1 MTKNTNNIQF
11 ISRST
16 VRFSIALVVAV
27 FLILALTGYFSSQM
41 LDRVVDLRKQELK
54 RLVTLGLNSI
64 EPILERYHSGE
75 LSQRETLF
83 QVRERVRRMVYDDP
97 STRNYLFMSGY
108 DGTMLVQ
115 PFEPELEGTDQWNLK
130 DSRGLY
136 IIREL
141 INTARSG
148 SGYVEY
154 YYPLPGSE
162 EPSKKIS
169 YVVGIP
175 ELQVYLGTGLYLND
189 IQIVLSGFLRNGM
202 LAIVLVFLLLAL
214 VLLFLFRPF
223 YIAYHTLQLHFNA
236 IAQNP
241 SELPEGIYSKMLSAD
256 TNSEVGV
263 LMHNFRTMLTQLHQA
278 QQKLER
284 SLKDKDILLKEVHHR
299 VKNNLQIVSSLLKLQ
314 ASYID
319 DPKQLTVLNESVN
332 RIHSM
337 SLIHQMIYSS
347 EVFNEIELS
356 SYIEKLVHSIF
367 QSFRPENKK
376 IELQFD
382 IDSDSIGTDNAIIC
396 GLIITELVTNTL
408 KHAFVDRD
416 RGLIRVSYKKYA
428 DRTLLRIEDNGC
440 GADPDLLEQKHD
452 SLGISLVL
460 SLVEQLMGSIE
471 LLVQNGSHFLVRL
484 PVQL

>member
-27 FLILALTGYFSSQM
+27 LLILALTGYFSTQM

-54 RLVTLGLNSI
+54 RLVTLGLHSI
-64 EPILERYHSGE
+64 EPILEQYQSGE
-75 LSQRETLF
+75 LSKKEALF
-83 QVRERVRRMVYDDP
+83 QVRERVRHMVYDDP

-141 INTARSG
+141 VKTARSG

-162 EPSKKIS
+162 VPRKKIS
-169 YVVGIP
+169 YVVDIP

-189 IQIVLSGFLRNGM
+189 VHIVLFGFLRNGVI
-202 LAIVLVFLLLAL
+202 AIVLVFLLLAL

-223 YIAYHTLQLHFNA
+223 YIVYHTLQLHFNA

-241 SELPEGIYSKMLSAD
+241 SKMPEGIYSEKLSAE

-263 LMHNFRTMLTQLHQA
+263 LMHNFRAMLTQLHQA
-278 QQKLER
+278 QQKLES

-319 DPKQLTVLNESVN
+319 NPDQLSVLNESVN

-347 EVFNEIELS
+347 EVFHEIELS
-356 SYIEKLVHSIF
+356 SYIEKLVHSVF
-367 QSFRPENKK
+367 QSFRPEHKH

-382 IDSDSIGTDNAIIC
+382 IDSDLIGTDDAIIC

-416 RGLIRVSYKKYA
+416 HGLITVSYKKDA
-428 DRTLLRIEDNGC
+428 DSTILRIEDDGC
-440 GADPDLLEQKHD
+440 GADPNLLEKKHD
-452 SLGISLVL
+452 SLGISLIL
-460 SLVEQLMGSIE
+460 SLVKQLSGSIE
-471 LLVQNGSHFLVRL
+471 LMVQNGSHFLIRL
-484 PVQL
+484 PAQL